1 MTTSVNARFPR
12 ARPLRV
18 VARAALVAGLLC
30 GSSHAAAP
38 AKTPAAQGT
47 SGPPVLKAEVSDVA
61 TLAPLVPHRFM
72 SYGYSARSAV
82 IYDGDTGKI
91 EGEVPLGSSSNA
103 AFSLDSSKIYVAE
116 TMWAH
121 GNRGSRI
128 DLFSIYDLKTLR
140 LQKEI
145 DLPGRALVGMK
156 VRDLDFSPS
165 GKRAFI
171 YNLRPA
177 SSVVWVNLESQT
189 LGGVVETPGCAL
201 VYAWADDGVSSLC
214 GDGSLATITVSAGGV
229 PKITHTA
236 PCFDAANDPIF
247 DNGLVAHATHPAEL
261 VSYTG
266 PTYAANLGAGS

>member
-1 MTTSVNARFPR
+1 MCIRSSTRTRPGAPPYSKNLATTISILYDRSKAREPRALVRDTAMTTSVNARFPR

-82 IYDGDTGKI
+82 IYDGDTGRI

-128 DLFSIYDLKTLR
+128 DLFSIYDLKTLS

-156 VRDLDFSPS
+156 VRDLDF
-165 GKRAFI
+165 
-171 YNLRPA
+171 
-177 SSVVWVNLESQT
+177 
-189 LGGVVETPGCAL
+189 
-201 VYAWADDGVSSLC
+201 
-214 GDGSLATITVSAGGV
+214 
-229 PKITHTA
+229 
-236 PCFDAANDPIF
+236 
-247 DNGLVAHATHPAEL
+247 
-261 VSYTG
+261 
-266 PTYAANLGAGS
+266 